1 MNALPIGVF
10 DSGVGGLTVLRAL
23 QQRLPAENFIY
34 LGDTARLPYGTKS
47 AETIVRYARQAAA
60 VLQGRGIKMLVVAC
74 NTASA
79 HALPAL
85 CADEALIPVI
95 GVIEPGARAAVQAT
109 KNRHIA
115 VIATES
121 TIAAGAY
128 TAAIHKL
135 ASDITVSAQACSL
148 LVALAEEGWTEG
160 REAEAIVR
168 RYLTPLLAAHS
179 ADTLVLGCT
188 HFPLL
193 APVLQ
198 KVAGPAVCLIDSAE
212 TTAIAVENTL
222 IRLNLKHEETGYGT
236 VHFMA
241 TDGAARFA
249 RVAGQFLGRAV
260 SAADVEIVNL

>member
-135 ASDITVSAQACSL
+135 A
-148 LVALAEEGWTEG
+148 
-160 REAEAIVR
+160 
-168 RYLTPLLAAHS
+168 
-179 ADTLVLGCT
+179 
-188 HFPLL
+188 
-193 APVLQ
+193 
-198 KVAGPAVCLIDSAE
+198 LI
-212 TTAIAVENTL
+212 
-222 IRLNLKHEETGYGT
+222 
-236 VHFMA
+236 
-241 TDGAARFA
+241 
-249 RVAGQFLGRAV
+249 
-260 SAADVEIVNL
+260 